1 MTRFPV
7 SSSNEQCIC
16 AALEPSKNSWLLALQ
31 VPGRDNPSLYPI
43 RGGNAE
49 GLMAKLD
56 AARDR
61 VPQVTGSDAEGD
73 AVHRGR
79 LRRLLVGAVP
89 RLTGLSIVWSWSR
102 PACRSSAG
110 RAGYRPTA
118 SRRCFWSGSL
128 PPASASISFF
138 RSRSDW
144 DCRAGPNGSCCSMSS
159 PRRSRCST
167 TYARSSKTIFGAST
181 EFSAINRPGS

>member
-7 SSSNEQCIC
+7 SSSSEQCIC

-31 VPGRDNPSLYPI
+31 VPGRDNPNLYPI
-43 RGGNAE
+43 TGGNAE

-73 AVHRGR
+73 AVHRGG

-89 RLTGLSIVWSWSR
+89 RATGYRVSGHGSGQLAGQAPGAPGTDR
-102 PACRSSAG
+102 PHRVDAFGRVLYRRRRPLFHSSAAVRIGIAGLDQMVRAARCHRRDGRAALLRMLVRQRRSSAPV
-110 RAGYRPTA
+110 RNFPQ
-118 SRRCFWSGSL
+118 
-128 PPASASISFF
+128 
-138 RSRSDW
+138 
-144 DCRAGPNGSCCSMSS
+144 
-159 PRRSRCST
+159 
-167 TYARSSKTIFGAST
+167 
-181 EFSAINRPGS
+181 